1 VKDGPILRGLALL
14 GVIVAGACIA
24 VLIRPAPAER
34 VADTRERRVELAAP
48 QLEESFADALAAL
61 AAGDARSAEA
71 SFTTIVDRAPWLVE
85 AHVNRGFAL
94 LILGRPRRALHSFR
108 KALSLRPHQANAYYG
123 LGVAHDLLG
132 ERPDAL
138 GAMRTFIH
146 LAPPRSP
153 HVRRA
158 RAALWEWQA
167 GRDDV
172 VP

>member
-1 VKDGPILRGLALL
+1 MKDGPILRGLALL
-14 GVIVAGACIA
+14 GVTVAGACIS

-34 VADTRERRVELAAP
+34 VTDTQARHVELVAP
-48 QLEESFADALAAL
+48 QLEESFADALATL
-61 AAGDARSAEA
+61 AAGDAKAAEA
-71 SFTTIVDRAPWLVE
+71 SFSAIAAQAPWLVE

-94 LILGRPRRALHSFR
+94 LMLGRPRRAVSSFR
-108 KALSLRPHQANAYYG
+108 QALSLRPHQANAYYG

-132 ERPDAL
+132 ERSDAL